1 MKRKSLLRQILEAY
15 IEQARYRKALRMLSR
30 QVWSVEFLSYLLTKA
45 GKALNDNVTL
55 VIEDKDKRKLY
66 LTYDN
71 AVANANA
78 AGLNDDIFNHLDDSV
93 AVDAFIRANS
103 TRR

>member
-15 IEQARYRKALRMLSR
+15 VEQARYRKALRMLSR
-30 QVWSVEFLSYLLTKA
+30 QAWSVEFLSYLLTKA
-45 GKALNDNVTL
+45 GKALNDDVTL

-66 LTYDN
+66 ITYKN
-71 AVANANA
+71 AVANVDA